1 METEKLYYNDGK
13 LSAFT
18 ATVLEC
24 REAKDGWDVVLDRT
38 AFYPEGGGQPCDR
51 GTLERLEVLDVQEQK
66 NCILHR
72 LEQPLLPG
80 TEVRGQVDLA
90 RRPWLADDNRKWI
103 VSLPHFKDEEIKS
116 QSSLGTCVRSH
127 S

>member
-18 ATVLEC
+18 AAVLEC

-66 NCILHR
+66 GCILHR

-80 TEVRGQVDLA
+80 TEVRGRWMWPADLIM
-90 RRPWLADDNRKWI
+90 PSSI
-103 VSLPHFKDEEIKS
+103 PPTIFSL
-116 QSSLGTCVRSH
+116 V
-127 S
+127 

>member
-18 ATVLEC
+18 AAVLEC

-66 NCILHR
+66 GCI
-72 LEQPLLPG
+72 PAPG
-80 TEVRGQVDLA
+80 WSSRCCRA
-90 RRPWLADDNRKWI
+90 RRCGGRWMWPADLI
-103 VSLPHFKDEEIKS
+103 MPSSIPPTIFSL
-116 QSSLGTCVRSH
+116 V
-127 S
+127 

>member
-80 TEVRGQVDLA
+80 TEVHWCDSPALWPGQRGF
-90 RRPWLADDNRKWI
+90 
-103 VSLPHFKDEEIKS
+103 PHGKREH
-116 QSSLGTCVRSH
+116 VY
-127 S
+127 

>member
-90 RRPWLADDNRKWI
+90 RRFDYVSVYLFLFQDQRIQFVLYLSLCFPLAQSYL
-103 VSLPHFKDEEIKS
+103 VS
-116 QSSLGTCVRSH
+116 
-127 S
+127 

>member
-18 ATVLEC
+18 AAVLEC

-51 GTLERLEVLDVQEQK
+51 GRWSGWRCSMCREQK
-66 NCILHR
+66 GCILHR
-72 LEQPLLPG
+72 LSS
-80 TEVRGQVDLA
+80 RCCRA
-90 RRPWLADDNRKWI
+90 RRCGAGGCGPPI
-103 VSLPHFKDEEIKS
+103 
-116 QSSLGTCVRSH
+116 
-127 S
+127 

>member
-18 ATVLEC
+18 AAVLEC

-51 GTLERLEVLDVQEQK
+51 GTLERLEVLDDAGAEG
-66 NCILHR
+66 LHSAPVGAAVAAGHGGAGGR
-72 LEQPLLPG
+72 WIWPA
-80 TEVRGQVDLA
+80 DLIM
-90 RRPWLADDNRKWI
+90 PSSI
-103 VSLPHFKDEEIKS
+103 PPTIFSL
-116 QSSLGTCVRSH
+116 V
-127 S
+127 